1 MLHPADDG
9 QDAAVLVGVPAAL
22 LKPVVPKPDGTM
34 LYDLLTGHPD
44 WTRDELVF
52 LADLT
57 MELRA

>member
-1 MLHPADDG
+1 
-9 QDAAVLVGVPAAL
+9 VLVGAPAAL
-22 LKPVVPKPDGTM
+22 LNPVVPKSDGTM

-44 WTRDELVF
+44 RTRDELVF